1 MARVRTETR
10 DGKMVVIREPD
21 DDEERGKFRL
31 IEDWADESGAPIQR
45 WTHPDG
51 SVEFWRCA
59 HNGQAKQRLRA
70 DGTAMPA
77 GEVPEP
83 PMVGVTLEGET
94 VQRLANGVPVDA
106 ERGAD
111 GRVQWTDPSDGVARR
126 VSPDADG
133 VEWVELLTLNGRWV
147 QDTLFG
153 EIAERASAAWEA
165 RCGELERIEIN
176 AAASN
181 LDPDDLYDGAYVR
194 LGATDEHHA
203 EFQRRQ
209 EMRRAGA
216 LPLSEID
223 REFVAAESDR
233 AAGERVAWAMIQHRE
248 QLGQRL
254 QEIEQNPAGGF
265 HQRGDGRRVP
275 LHSGEQL
282 VAIRDLENALSE
294 LPNPPRPAG
303 KAPHEV
309 TVDDLTDQQLR
320 SIYGH
325 MAGAPEPAEA
335 ATA

>member
-1 MARVRTETR
+1 MAKAGKFGRFEVR
-10 DGKMVVIREPD
+10 DGAQVLPLTFD
-21 DDEERGKFRL
+21 DGT
-31 IEDWADESGAPIQR
+31 IQR
-45 WTHPDG
+45 DWMDGSGRQEIERPDG
-51 SVEFWRCA
+51 TVEHWHVDPETKARTRM
-59 HNGQAKQRLRA
+59 KA
-70 DGTAMPA
+70 DGKTPLPA
-77 GEVPEP
+77 GEE

-94 VQRLANGVPVDA
+94 VQRLASGVPVDA

-153 EIAERASAAWEA
+153 EIAERASAAWAA
-165 RCGELERIEIN
+165 RCDQLERIEIN

-181 LDPDDLYDGAYVR
+181 LDPDPDDLYDGAYVR

-223 REFVAAESDR
+223 REFVAAEADR

-282 VAIRDLENALSE
+282 VAIRDIENALSE

-309 TVDDLTDQQLR
+309 TVDDLTQQQLA
-320 SIYGH
+320 SIYGRDF
-325 MAGAPEPAEA
+325 MAGDPEPEPAEA
-335 ATA
+335 TA